1 MPQFDPANF
10 PHQLFWLAI
19 VFAVLYFGII
29 KLTLPKVSGMIDER
43 QSKVDADIKAAEV
56 ANEKATTAEHAYL
69 DNLAR
74 SRAAAQKH
82 LGVAKANAD
91 AKLAA
96 DLKATE
102 VEMTAKLDAADVR
115 INAAKQQALT
125 SVESVA
131 SDVAVNIVER
141 LTGVRFAA

>member
-10 PHQLFWLAI
+10 PHQLFWLAL
-19 VFAVLYFGII
+19 VFAILYFGII
-29 KLTLPKVSGMIDER
+29 KLSLPKISGMIDER
-43 QSKVDADIKAAEV
+43 QSRVDTDIKAAEV
-56 ANEKATTAEHAYL
+56 ANAKATAAEHAYL
-69 DNLAR
+69 DNLAK

-82 LGVAKANAD
+82 LGGAKAESD
-91 AKLAA
+91 AKIAA
-96 DLKATE
+96 DIKATE
-102 VEMTAKLDAADVR
+102 VEMTAKLNAADVR